1 MVKVKLD
8 WLLETKV
15 IAFGGQITNAN
26 LRDFVSEKFVETN
39 LTRNG
44 IQDIEN
50 GVYDRQKFVA
60 VLPGIGLA
68 DCFV

>member
-8 WLLETKV
+8 WLLETQV

-39 LTRNG
+39 LTRKG